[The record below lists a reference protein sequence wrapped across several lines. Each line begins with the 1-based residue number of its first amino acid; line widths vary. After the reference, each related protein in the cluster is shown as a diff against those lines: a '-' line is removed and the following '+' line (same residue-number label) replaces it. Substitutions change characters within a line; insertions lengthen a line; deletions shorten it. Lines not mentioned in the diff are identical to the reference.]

1 MDKSQG
7 QTENKAVIYI
17 GKSETTARLAFG
29 CLGRAKR
36 HMIDLLVEPMP
47 FDTLSKVGDQSTLNI
62 RLGSAP

>member
-36 HMIDLLVEPMP
+36 HIIDLLVEPMP
-47 FDTLSKVGDQSTLNI
+47 FDTLSKVGD
-62 RLGSAP
+62 